1 MLLNVLS
8 RPDFLAFDVRAM
20 PSASVSAWRTILG
33 TPLLLW
39 TIRTPEE
46 LVEARKYDANVI
58 FEAIHPMV

>member
-1 MLLNVLS
+1 
-8 RPDFLAFDVRAM
+8 
-20 PSASVSAWRTILG
+20 VSAWRTILG